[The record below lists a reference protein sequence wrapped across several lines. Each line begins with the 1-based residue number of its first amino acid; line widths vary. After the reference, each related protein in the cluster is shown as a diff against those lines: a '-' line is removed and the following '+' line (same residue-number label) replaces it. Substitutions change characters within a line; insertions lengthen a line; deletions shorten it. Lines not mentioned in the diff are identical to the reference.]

1 MTGGAVLNCGLYGR
15 AKPTYSRQHNSSK
28 HGLRMPS
35 HPGPKAVDEAVTIG
49 EHWYYYVLFSEQKR
63 YCTPS
68 VGGSAML

>member
-1 MTGGAVLNCGLYGR
+1 
-15 AKPTYSRQHNSSK
+15 
-28 HGLRMPS
+28 LRMPS